1 MELKAYVES
10 VNKVFPSMREAEIIK
25 AFNTAQY
32 QFLQETELLIN
43 DGELQDIDS
52 NTAWQLPDNFLD
64 LLRIDF
70 YDSNGLALYKENLNL
85 SWDVEYKN
93 LYFKSSIGDS
103 LDGALPS
110 TIDKVKIK
118 FSQKPEQLT
127 SLGSEFS
134 VEIEW
139 RPYILNKVLENLYQ
153 TTPVTM
159 TDRGG
164 NSFQGINSNQVGT
177 NRGLYEAGVRKA
189 IKKVKQG
196 DDSTQCDQ
204 AINYDFA
211 GAFVMPKREDSDLPI
226 VIVPSNKIITKVY
239 SKFVEFTATHPSTL
253 TESSGAFGFTG
264 TFSGVFASIS
274 GGDTLTITS
283 TENDFDDGVTQIT
296 ITNGDANWQINSP
309 TEIQFTFWDTWS
321 EITFEVWER

>member
-10 VNKVFPSMREAEIIK
+10 VNKVFPTMREAEILK

-32 QFLQETELLIN
+32 QFLQDTELLIN

-52 NTAWQLPDNFLD
+52 NTAWQLPDNFLN

-70 YDSNGLALYKENLNL
+70 YDSDGLPLYKENLNI
-85 SWDVEYKN
+85 SWDIEYKN
-93 LYFKSSIGDS
+93 LYFKSSLGES

-118 FSQKPEQLT
+118 FSQKPTQLS
-127 SLGSEFS
+127 SLDSEFS
-134 VEIEW
+134 IEIEW
-139 RPYILNKVLENLYQ
+139 RPYLLNKVLENLYQ
-153 TTPVTM
+153 TTPVLM
-159 TDRGG
+159 TDRSG
-164 NSFQGINSNQVGT
+164 NSFQGINFNQVGS

-189 IKKVKQG
+189 KEKIYKG
-196 DDSTQCDQ
+196 DDGTLGDQ

-211 GAFVMPKREDSDLPI
+211 GVFRMPKREDSDLPI
-226 VIVPSNKIITKVY
+226 VLVPSNKIMTKVY

-253 TESSGAFGFTG
+253 SESSGTFGFDG
-264 TFSGVFASIS
+264 TFTGVFASIT

-283 TENDFDDGVTQIT
+283 TENDFDDGVTQIN
-296 ITNGDANWQINSP
+296 ITNGDANWQINSA

-321 EITFEVWER
+321 EITFEIWER